1 MNIYKIL
8 CGGVLI
14 VGYYG
19 YKEGWWGKG
28 VETLPELFIMMA
40 IFGLIF
46 FIAYKTGHVM
56 TEEQINK
63 TYKKFTS
70 IQENHFLITE
80 CPDLLLKDN
89 LQVTVKVEWEEIQ
102 GTEWLTAD

>member
-28 VETLPELFIMMA
+28 VEALPELFIMMA
-40 IFGLIF
+40 VFGLIF
-46 FIAYKTGHVM
+46 FIAYKTGNVM
-56 TEEQINK
+56 TEEQINEEGEK
-63 TYKKFTS
+63 GLKEDMEKLKK
-70 IQENHFLITE
+70 
-80 CPDLLLKDN
+80 
-89 LQVTVKVEWEEIQ
+89 EIRE
-102 GTEWLTAD
+102 GK